1 MAWLAVVLLESLL
14 GGRNIAIPCGLDV
27 MVMLISPRPVLL
39 PSPMTVVSFRGVT
52 KGIKRRV
59 CLFLLFFFLISWNS
73 LILWVAFQFQV
84 LSGFIFARAALDLE
98 KELSITKYR
107 GRMELSFTLT
117 FDPKDWA
124 NIFLVVQ
131 VLGIIELSH
140 RTGLLALFLSV
151 HDKDIY
157 LFSKNT

>member
-1 MAWLAVVLLESLL
+1 
-14 GGRNIAIPCGLDV
+14 
-27 MVMLISPRPVLL
+27 
-39 PSPMTVVSFRGVT
+39 
-52 KGIKRRV
+52 
-59 CLFLLFFFLISWNS
+59 
-73 LILWVAFQFQV
+73 
-84 LSGFIFARAALDLE
+84 
-98 KELSITKYR
+98 
-107 GRMELSFTLT
+107 MELSFTLT

-131 VLGIIELSH
+131 VLGIIEFSG

>member
-14 GGRNIAIPCGLDV
+14 GGRNVAIPCGLDV
-27 MVMLISPRPVLL
+27 MVMLISPQLVLL
-39 PSPMTVVSFRGVT
+39 PSPMTVVVLFRGVT

-59 CLFLLFFFLISWNS
+59 CFVFILISWNS

-84 LSGFIFARAALDLE
+84 LSGFIFARSALGLE

-107 GRMELSFTLT
+107 GRMELGFTLT

-131 VLGIIELSH
+131 VLGIIEFSR